1 LDFSDL
7 GNKKERSAY
16 RSVSLIHDH
25 MKSLMPDFSDLDW
38 SLPTNIDVAGEC
50 NAFYDGQSVNFYDL
64 GGGCNPTSLIA
75 DVVWHEY
82 GHGINDYFYSSLG
95 ANFNN
100 GAMGEGYA
108 DLWAMSLG
116 DIAEIGKGFYTDNEN
131 GIRVY
136 DEDPKVYPEDLVGEV
151 HADGEII
158 CGAWYDTHLLMGGDW
173 NTTMALFVDAYAGLQ
188 ATTPNGSE
196 GQAFTDVLLDVL
208 QADDDD
214 GDLSN
219 GTPNDLAIVEGF
231 DIHGISVFSYAEIDH
246 SPEEFA
252 SAGTAIEI
260 EAESFIVFP
269 YNLYF
274 DAVNLWYRTEVGGDW
289 MQVAMDNPN
298 GNSVFTA
305 EIPAQEAGSVIAYYM
320 GITDDFGGLSAVTP
334 FAAANASYPNL
345 PHYVLVGV
353 EPVMINDSD
362 EYSDFGSWTTGLPGQ
377 DNATTG
383 IWEEA
388 IPVGSYAEAGDPS
401 TIVAPTQD
409 HTLGFAGYAFV
420 TGLNPGVN
428 AGIGAND
435 VDAGKT
441 TLLSPVIDLTP
452 FANPV
457 MAYWRWYVNAP
468 PTGAN
473 PASDWWQVEL
483 SNDGGQTWQFL
494 ENTLQQ
500 DVSWRRNAFRVAD
513 IIEPTSEFQMRFIAS
528 DSTTLGEYLDGGS
541 LIEAAVDD
549 IILYDLA
556 SGQNVLAAAENSVF
570 IFPNPTRD
578 FLEMQGWMPG
588 STVRLIET
596 ASGRLVRSWRME
608 DLDMRVDLRGLA
620 AGHYQFVGTDCNG
633 QKAHWSVELVE

>member
-1 LDFSDL
+1 L
-7 GNKKERSAY
+7 
-16 RSVSLIHDH
+16 
-25 MKSLMPDFSDLDW
+25 
-38 SLPTNIDVAGEC
+38 
-50 NAFYDGQSVNFYDL
+50 
-64 GGGCNPTSLIA
+64 
-75 DVVWHEY
+75 
-82 GHGINDYFYSSLG
+82 
-95 ANFNN
+95 
-100 GAMGEGYA
+100 
-108 DLWAMSLG
+108 
-116 DIAEIGKGFYTDNEN
+116 
-131 GIRVY
+131 
-136 DEDPKVYPEDLVGEV
+136 
-151 HADGEII
+151 
-158 CGAWYDTHLLMGGDW
+158 
-173 NTTMALFVDAYAGLQ
+173 
-188 ATTPNGSE
+188 
-196 GQAFTDVLLDVL
+196 L

-246 SPEEFA
+246 SPEEFV
-252 SAGTAIEI
+252 SAGTTIDI

-289 MQVAMDNPN
+289 TQVAMENPN

-428 AGIGAND
+428 AGIGVND

-473 PASDWWQVEL
+473 PASDWWQVEI

-513 IIEPTSEFQMRFIAS
+513 VIEPTSEFQMRFIAS
-528 DSTTLGEYLDGGS
+528 DSTTVGEYLDGGS

-556 SGQNVLAAAENSVF
+556 SGQNVLEAAENTVF

-578 FLEMQGWMPG
+578 FAEMRGWMPG

-596 ASGRLVRSWRME
+596 ASGRLVRSWRMD
-608 DLDMRVDLRGLA
+608 DLNMRVDLRGLA